1 MLRSQPNIGTGSK
14 SKLGNPLRDGVECVI
29 MGLSERMIY
38 RSEMNW
44 KNKMHS
50 SKHAVRCQ
58 LTTMLTNK
66 RCSLTKHE
74 VRAVAKNDFP

>member
-1 MLRSQPNIGTGSK
+1 
-14 SKLGNPLRDGVECVI
+14 

-38 RSEMNW
+38 RSEINW

-66 RCSLTKHE
+66 RCSLTKHD
-74 VRAVAKNDFP
+74 VRALAKNDFP